1 MYADKYARRTKL
13 DPGSLTLAL
22 LLNGTIVAGLIAF
35 AAPTMFTRIADPGI
49 DVINI
54 PLQPPPPP
62 NPPTPD
68 TKNPAPTPKEIA
80 AIPKSIVPT
89 PPIDEHPYV
98 APTTPAGPIGGT
110 IDGGGGVT
118 PFKPTPVVI
127 GAEIDKRFVNSFQ
140 PEYPPGERRDGR
152 EGRVTVRV
160 LIGTDGRVKQVE
172 RVSAASDAFFAST
185 QRRALEKWRFKPATR
200 DGEPFEVW
208 RTMSVSF
215 VIKDED

>member
-1 MYADKYARRTKL
+1 MYADKYSRRMKL

-35 AAPTMFTRIADPGI
+35 AAPTMFTRIVDPGI

-54 PLQPPPPP
+54 PLTPPPPP
-62 NPPTPD
+62 NPPTPEV
-68 TKNPAPTPKEIA
+68 KNKAPTPKEISV
-80 AIPKSIVPT
+80 IPDTVVPT
-89 PPIDEHPYV
+89 PPVDHPYV
-98 APTTPAGPIGGT
+98 APPTPPGPVGGT
-110 IDGGGGVT
+110 IDGGFVA
-118 PFKPTPVVI
+118 PKPAPVVI
-127 GAEIDKRFVNSFQ
+127 GAQVDPRFANSFQ
-140 PEYPPGERRDGR
+140 PEYPPGERRAQH

-172 RVSAASDAFFAST
+172 RVSAASDEFFAAT

-200 DGEPFEVW
+200 DGEPFEAW

-215 VIKDED
+215 VMKDED